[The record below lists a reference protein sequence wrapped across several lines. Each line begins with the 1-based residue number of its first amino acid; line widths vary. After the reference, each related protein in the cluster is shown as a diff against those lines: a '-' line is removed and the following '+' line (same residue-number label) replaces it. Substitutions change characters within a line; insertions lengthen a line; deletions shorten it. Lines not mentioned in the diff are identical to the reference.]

1 MARCLAQMFPTPGV
15 MESSGSQLVN
25 AQAGIILV
33 NHPFLYTQCMYIIY
47 IYISGWCLIYGY
59 MDMVIQWDYN
69 GILMVI

>member
-33 NHPFLYTQCMYIIY
+33 NHPFLYTQCMYIYMYIYNIY
-47 IYISGWCLIYGY
+47 IYIYIYIYLVGA
-59 MDMVIQWDYN
+59 
-69 GILMVI
+69 